1 MSYLGLIILD
11 SNYSDIFTVVDAYN
25 LEDFLEEI
33 KYHCKFICE
42 IYDIKRPW
50 EEDCLEEYLI
60 DKMRRKTFFYPINN
74 NDYVIVSDSFN
85 EKNIEEK
92 ALIVLQ
98 TQKKLSEKLS
108 PIVAVKTLS
117 DEICISIFTVDSDK
131 ATIHIEYDAH
141 TSNLYFCNKK
151 VIEEHLK
158 IKLTNLDNAIK
169 KCSEFE
175 ELVNMVSQMLNL
187 PIDISYKKV
196 SKSPKTFNAC
206 KFDSKGG
213 GV

>member
-1 MSYLGLIILD
+1 M
-11 SNYSDIFTVVDAYN
+11 
-25 LEDFLEEI
+25 
-33 KYHCKFICE
+33 
-42 IYDIKRPW
+42 
-50 EEDCLEEYLI
+50 
-60 DKMRRKTFFYPINN
+60 
-74 NDYVIVSDSFN
+74 
-85 EKNIEEK
+85 
-92 ALIVLQ
+92 
-98 TQKKLSEKLS
+98 
-108 PIVAVKTLS
+108 S

-141 TSNLYFCNKK
+141 TSKLYFCNKK